1 MAPPIPVP
9 LLSLHPLML
18 GRSSSLAASRASSI
32 IVQKDLQLLH
42 RGDLVVMYLLHWKG
56 LFWVLVQKKKKW
68 KNTTLLLSAPQEVL
82 SASMAFM
89 NWAGFC
95 PKPPTGLQNSWEK
108 QGKGAEQ
115 QQPHQ
120 PLETKGKV
128 GEEGARGS
136 ACWH

>member
-56 LFWVLVQKKKKW
+56 LFWVLVQKKKKME
-68 KNTTLLLSAPQEVL
+68 KHHP
-82 SASMAFM
+82 AFIS
-89 NWAGFC
+89 
-95 PKPPTGLQNSWEK
+95 PTGSAKCFYGFHELGRFLSQATHWAPK
-108 QGKGAEQ
+108 QLGKTRERGRAAAAPPAFGNE
-115 QQPHQ
+115 
-120 PLETKGKV
+120 
-128 GEEGARGS
+128 GESG
-136 ACWH
+136 